1 MGDYSNNDVESKEMT
16 ETVGSQ
22 NHGLLYQTS
31 RRGIFQ
37 GKVKPFEP
45 SARLMEQL
53 QREDISKNQSL
64 EKIYSYPLDGFL
76 NDFKSHG
83 DDRMEA
89 KDEKTFE
96 SSSIEIEK
104 DSSRTKSNLNLEIQL
119 DSIVFHEHYHFNEE
133 ERLAHSLC
141 EQMKQ
146 FHDLIESGKKEYFI
160 SRLVALTKSI
170 EECSNGCLHLD
181 INITFDDVQNK
192 LNEIASVEHEIH
204 SGYMSIIQKWKDLK
218 TLRTN
223 QGFQSTT
230 IMLEKEAIEDIDS
243 LNDIKQSLT
252 LLESKRSWLL
262 QHLSRSSND
271 TAGHRD
277 YREEL
282 MTLLWTGNVIVSTE
296 STRYDI
302 HIIKN
307 DIKHLT
313 NIALYPLEQK
323 RRSLLQGEKYFV
335 RFIVNGYVVL
345 QTKVHEI
352 TWPSWTLKLNERVIC
367 NLSKFPDYINVQI
380 FRRRFGLL
388 SDEFIS
394 ETALA
399 CPGKEISDDANQL
412 KMLSETEASSTFTSN
427 SKSRNVRGEV
437 NYTMAWTMAEEYPN
451 SSLDL
456 ALVGVPPLRAQR
468 IVGQRHNKLSP
479 NRRIQSSSCDS
490 IEDLTFSLLSRYA
503 TAFRVPGTKHLY
515 MNNGRVQESL
525 RHYMIRQREYRH
537 PGCND
542 EIPLLDSD
550 LSVKDR
556 NRLIAE
562 KDRIMNYEEVS
573 IWIVFTIF
581 HGLSQSNSF
590 ILVHDSNSII

>member
-1 MGDYSNNDVESKEMT
+1 MKENDEEM
-16 ETVGSQ
+16 
-22 NHGLLYQTS
+22 
-31 RRGIFQ
+31 
-37 GKVKPFEP
+37 
-45 SARLMEQL
+45 
-53 QREDISKNQSL
+53 
-64 EKIYSYPLDGFL
+64 
-76 NDFKSHG
+76 
-83 DDRMEA
+83 
-89 KDEKTFE
+89 FE
-96 SSSIEIEK
+96 SSSIEIDK
-104 DSSRTKSNLNLEIQL
+104 DSSRTKSKLNLAIQL

-141 EQMKQ
+141 EQMKR
-146 FHDLIESGKKEYFI
+146 FHDLKESGKKEYFI

-170 EECSNGCLHLD
+170 EDCSNRCLHLD
-181 INITFDDVQNK
+181 INIPFDDVQNT
-192 LNEIASVEHEIH
+192 LNEIASVEHEMH
-204 SGYMSIIQKWKDLK
+204 SGYMSIVQKWKDLK

-230 IMLEKEAIEDIDS
+230 VMLEKVTIEDIDS

-252 LLESKRSWLL
+252 LLESKTSWLL
-262 QHLSRSSND
+262 QHLSRTSND
-271 TAGHRD
+271 SEHRD
-277 YREEL
+277 YEEEL
-282 MTLLWTGNVIVSTE
+282 MTLLWTGNVIVSTV

-307 DIKHLT
+307 DSKHLT
-313 NIALYPLEQK
+313 NIALYPSEQK
-323 RRSLLQGEKYFV
+323 RRSLLQGEKYYI
-335 RFIVNGYVVL
+335 RFILNGYVVL
-345 QTKVHEI
+345 QTKVNEI

-367 NLSKFPDYINVQI
+367 SLSKFPDYIHVQI
-380 FRRRFGLL
+380 FRRRFGLH

-399 CPGKEISDDANQL
+399 CPGQEISDDANQL
-412 KMLSETEASSTFTSN
+412 TMLGETEASSTFTSN
-427 SKSRNVRGEV
+427 SKSRNVCGEV
-437 NYTMAWTMAEEYPN
+437 NYMMAWTIGEEHPN

-468 IVGQRHNKLSP
+468 IVGQRHHKLSP
-479 NRRIQSSSCDS
+479 NRSIQPFNCHN

-503 TAFRVPGTKHLY
+503 TAFRIPGTKHLY
-515 MNNGRVQESL
+515 MNNARVQETL
-525 RHYMIRQREYRH
+525 RHYMIRQREFRH

-550 LSVKDR
+550 LSIKDR

-573 IWIVFTIF
+573 IWNVFKIS

-590 ILVHDSNSII
+590 VVHDSNSII